1 MVKGVAIATQMEAI
15 VGDKS
20 PKAKQHAQKQ
30 KAAAEAKGTANAK
43 AKQESYTSQ
52 GKASL
57 KGKK

>member
-1 MVKGVAIATQMEAI
+1 MEAI